1 MSADNMAGTG
11 ASVRRMECH
20 QQREGNTSTGLTHA
34 VPSDNPAG
42 PALCG
47 LVVHDQSQMMWR
59 SVSHA
64 QPWEAEARSARCPRC
79 EALAPV

>member
-1 MSADNMAGTG
+1 MTSEMSGWPTV
-11 ASVRRMECH
+11 SRMECH
-20 QQREGNTSTGLTHA
+20 QQREGNTVTGTTHA
-34 VPSDNPAG
+34 VPSHNPAG

-64 QPWEAEARSARCPRC
+64 AAWEDETRSPRCPRC
-79 EALAPV
+79 VDLAPL